1 MVVILSFLDSPI
13 LPSLAP
19 GFLGLS
25 SKMLPLEYFLY
36 LQILLFLFI
45 TPGTPRIVIISYSMN
60 YGVQKCVWTALGDV
74 SANIIQATLVI
85 FVIGSFFSE
94 HSVILNSLKWIGIV
108 YIIYLAYDIY
118 KSRPKDINSKEISQ
132 KSFFS
137 FYKDG
142 FLVAGTSPKAWMFFP
157 FIFPQFIDFNENY
170 IAQFLILLTTYV
182 VLDFLSLIGYAI
194 LANKLIVWLKAN
206 PKVIN
211 TISACVII
219 IIAIIIALTQQY

>member
-1 MVVILSFLDSPI
+1 
-13 LPSLAP
+13 
-19 GFLGLS
+19 
-25 SKMLPLEYFLY
+25 MLPLEYFLY
-36 LQILLFLFI
+36 LQIILFLFI

-60 YGVQKCVWTALGDV
+60 YGVKKCIWVALGDI

-94 HSVILNSLKWIGIV
+94 NPIFLNLLKWIGV
-108 YIIYLAYDIY
+108 FYLIYLSYDIY
-118 KSRPKDINSKEISQ
+118 KSRLKDINSKEISQ

-157 FIFPQFIDFNENY
+157 FIFPQFINFNENY
-170 IAQFLILLTTYV
+170 IVQFLILLTTYV
-182 VLDFLSLIGYAI
+182 ILDFVSLMGYAI
-194 LANKLIVWLKAN
+194 LANNLIAWIKTN

-211 TISACVII
+211 TISACVLI
-219 IIAIIIALTQQY
+219 IIAIIIVFTQQF